1 MANDLSVHIKMFNDK
16 VRVMNQTQ
24 GKIITLTS
32 AEARNL
38 HVEIFALLTQIAD
51 LAKQPQALD
60 EVIDLSVD
68 GGGFK

>member
-1 MANDLSVHIKMFNDK
+1 MANDLSIHIKMFNDK
-16 VRVMNQTQ
+16 VRIMNQTQ
-24 GKIITLTS
+24 GKAVTLTA